1 MTRRPIVKGPA
12 FAHAARVA
20 LLATLLIGVVYAVVV
35 VVFDVLDAKH
45 LVGQVDAN
53 LRVRIADAT
62 HRRTIVPTRSDA
74 DDDHDVDSAP
84 IFLWQ
89 VRPNHE
95 IVSLSDGAPHLAGND
110 WSHSSGPVT
119 ATLGS
124 NSFRLI
130 AVPVGGGWLV
140 AGQSLAEPIRVGHV
154 LLDVEGI
161 AAPCLLL
168 ATYLGT
174 LVIGIKAS
182 GPVEQSRR
190 RQLEFTADASHELR
204 TPLSV
209 IEAEVGLA
217 LRTRQDAGQN
227 RDTLQRIAGESER
240 LRRIVEDLLWLARF
254 DSNPPS
260 PTDEP
265 VDLFVIAEGC
275 ADRFAAVAQAQNIS
289 LTVVRQG
296 NVEAWI
302 NAPPEWVDRLT
313 AVLVDNA
320 CRHAERD
327 GAVRIV
333 VGAEGSG
340 VTLTVEDSG
349 SGIAPG
355 ARSHLFDR
363 FHRATDIGTGAG
375 LGLAIADSVVRSTGG
390 QWHIGDADIGG
401 ARMTVTWTKSA
412 TRHPAPM
419 VTNGERTTRSDVIAG
434 GR

>member
-1 MTRRPIVKGPA
+1 MTRRPIGKGPA

-20 LLATLLIGVVYAVVV
+20 LVATLLIGVVYVAVV
-35 VVFDVLDAKH
+35 VVFDILDAEH

-53 LRVRIADAT
+53 LRLRIADAT
-62 HRRTIVPTRSDA
+62 HQRTIVPTRSDA

-84 IFLWQ
+84 IFVWQ
-89 VRPNHE
+89 VRPNHD
-95 IVSLSDGAPHLAGND
+95 IVALSDGAPPLGDRD
-110 WSHSSGPVT
+110 WPRSSGPVT
-119 ATLGS
+119 TTLGS

-130 AVPVGGGWLV
+130 AVAVDGGWLV
-140 AGQSLAEPIRVGHV
+140 AGQSLVDPIRVGHV
-154 LLDVEGI
+154 LLEVEGI

-260 PTDEP
+260 PSDEP

-275 ADRFAAVAQAQNIS
+275 ADRFAAVAQAQNIT
-289 LTVVRQG
+289 LTVEHRG
-296 NVEAWI
+296 DVEAWI

-320 CRHAERD
+320 CRHAGRD
-327 GAVRIV
+327 GVVRIV
-333 VGAEGSG
+333 VGAEGGG
-340 VTLTVEDSG
+340 VSVTVEDSG
-349 SGIAPG
+349 PGIPPG
-355 ARSHLFDR
+355 DRSHLFDR
-363 FHRATDIGTGAG
+363 FHRATDVGTGAG

-390 QWHIGDADIGG
+390 QWHIGEADIGG
-401 ARMTVTWTKSA
+401 ARMTVAWIKSTA
-412 TRHPAPM
+412 RHPAPL
-419 VTNGERTTRSDVIAG
+419 VTNGERTTRSDVTAG
-434 GR
+434 GP

>member
-1 MTRRPIVKGPA
+1 MTRRPTIKGPA

-20 LLATLLIGVVYAVVV
+20 LVATLLIGVVYVAVV
-35 VVFDVLDAKH
+35 VVFDVVDAKH
-45 LVGQVDAN
+45 LVGQVDGN
-53 LRVRIADAT
+53 LRGRIDQAT
-62 HRRTIVPTRSDA
+62 HQLITIPTRSDA
-74 DDDHDVDSAP
+74 DADHDVDSAP

-89 VRPNHE
+89 VKPGHE
-95 IVSLSDGAPHLAGND
+95 IVALSDGAPHLAGDD
-110 WSHSSGPVT
+110 WAHSTRPVT

-124 NSFRLI
+124 NPFRLI
-130 AVPVGGGWLV
+130 AVRVGDGWLV
-140 AGQSLAEPIRVGHV
+140 AGQSLAEPIRVGRV
-154 LLDVEGI
+154 LLEVESV

-174 LVIGIKAS
+174 LVIGVKAS

-217 LRTRQDAGQN
+217 LRTRQNASQN
-227 RDTLQRIAGESER
+227 RDTLRRIAGESDR

-260 PTDEP
+260 PSDEP

-275 ADRFAAVAQAQNIS
+275 ADRFVAVAQARNIT

-296 NVEAWI
+296 DVEAWI
-302 NAPPEWVDRLT
+302 SAPPEWVDRLT

-320 CRHAERD
+320 CRHAGRD
-327 GAVRIV
+327 GTVRII
-333 VGAEGSG
+333 VGAGGSG

-349 SGIAPG
+349 PGIPPG
-355 ARSHLFDR
+355 ARTHLFDR
-363 FHRATDIGTGAG
+363 FHRATDVGTGAG

-390 QWHIGDADIGG
+390 QWQIGNADLGG
-401 ARMTVTWTKSA
+401 ARMTVAWTTHA
-412 TRHPAPM
+412 RHLSPA
-419 VTNGERTTRSDVIAG
+419 VTTGVSVARTQVTAP